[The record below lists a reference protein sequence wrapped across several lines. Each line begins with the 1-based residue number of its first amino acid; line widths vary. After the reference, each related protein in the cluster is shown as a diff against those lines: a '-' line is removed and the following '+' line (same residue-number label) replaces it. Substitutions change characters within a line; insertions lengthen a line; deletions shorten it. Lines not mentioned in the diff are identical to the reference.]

1 MLYSEFAPLTRDVT
15 GTEKIWVIRN
25 GQRNRL
31 VKSIGVVKYIKE
43 TLLTIK
49 KMSFLVLQFYS

>member
-49 KMSFLVLQFYS
+49 KMSFLVL